1 MSEASSSA
9 QRGEVGR
16 GGQRR
21 GVVDVRK
28 PPSRV
33 AIVGLG
39 LMGGSLARALKR
51 LPEPPRIRASTAE
64 PAVVEQALADGVADE
79 VTSDPRTILDDA
91 DLVVYATPVGVTV
104 ELLAAHR
111 DFVRADAT
119 IIDLGSVKVPVLD
132 AARGAGLADRFV
144 GCHPMC
150 GSERSGY
157 AASDAVMFTGATTWI
172 VPAADSAPAERVTAL
187 WRGIGAVPSRIDA
200 QAHDRLVAWTSHLP
214 QILSS
219 ALGGALAEASFRP
232 DALGPG
238 GKDMTRLARSP
249 SALWTDILIRN
260 RVMLDAPLTELRARL
275 GAFADAIADADAVRI
290 ERLLAAARE
299 WADREMKP

>member
-1 MSEASSSA
+1 MSEASFSP

-16 GGQRR
+16 GVQPR
-21 GVVDVRK
+21 GVVGVRK

-51 LPEPPRIRASTAE
+51 LPEPPRIRASTTEAK
-64 PAVVEQALADGVADE
+64 AAEQALADGIADE
-79 VTSDPRTILDDA
+79 MTTDPRAILGDA
-91 DLVVYATPVGVTV
+91 DFVVYATPVGATI
-104 ELLAAHR
+104 ELLATHR
-111 DFVRADAT
+111 DLVRADAT

-132 AARGAGLADRFV
+132 AAGAAGLAERFV

-157 AASDAVMFTGATTWI
+157 AASDATMFSGATTWI
-172 VPAADSAPAERVTAL
+172 VPAVGSAPAERVAAF
-187 WRGIGAVPSRIDA
+187 WRRIGAVPSRIDA
-200 QAHDRLVAWTSHLP
+200 RAHDRLVAWTSHLP

-219 ALGGALAEASFRP
+219 ALGGVLADGSFRP

-238 GKDMTRLARSP
+238 GQDMTRLARSP
-249 SALWTDILIRN
+249 SALWTDILTRN
-260 RVMLDAPLTELRARL
+260 RVMLDAPLAELRARL
-275 GAFADAIADADAVRI
+275 GAFADAIANGNETEIDA
-290 ERLLAAARE
+290 LLNEARE
-299 WADREMKP
+299 WADQR